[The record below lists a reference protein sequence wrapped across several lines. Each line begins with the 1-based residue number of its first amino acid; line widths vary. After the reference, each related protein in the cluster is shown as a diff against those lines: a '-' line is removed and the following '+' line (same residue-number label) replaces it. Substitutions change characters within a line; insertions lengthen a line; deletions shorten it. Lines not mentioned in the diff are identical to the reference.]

1 MDIVGCSRLPSDDQ
15 KRIVSRLQELVRQTA
30 EFRQLRENDQL
41 ISLPT
46 GDGMALAFFN
56 KLDAAVQ
63 CAIEVTK
70 AIQAESLC
78 KIRMGVHTG
87 PVFVMEDINDTRN
100 ISGAGINRAERVMSC
115 GDEGHILLS
124 ENVAESLRNLSMWRD
139 KIQPVGDGRVKEGWM
154 RVWNLVDSAIGN
166 PALPKKSKRYAQRR

>member
-1 MDIVGCSRLPSDDQ
+1 MDIIGCSKLPSDEQ
-15 KRIVSRLQELVRQTA
+15 KRIVNSLQELVRQSA
-30 EFRQLRENDQL
+30 EFQESRASDQL

-56 KLDAAVQ
+56 KLDAAVL
-63 CAIEVTK
+63 CAIEITK

-87 PVFVMEDINDTRN
+87 PVFVMDDINGKSN

-115 GDEGHILLS
+115 GGDGHILLS
-124 ENVAESLRNLSMWRD
+124 DGVAESLRNLSGWKD
-139 KIQPVGDGRVKEGWM
+139 KIRP
-154 RVWNLVDSAIGN
+154 I
-166 PALPKKSKRYAQRR
+166 